1 MAIDDKPAVVTA
13 TEAAPEKAREAYG
26 GEGHTIVCGLER
38 LGLRTTEELR
48 GLGEEVTVLVSAPD
62 RTFADHARTAG
73 AVVQEG
79 SSQEEDDLIAAGV
92 KTARCLVLTEDSDLG
107 NLHAA
112 LLAQEMNP
120 GLRVVIRI
128 FNSELARRASALL
141 TDIDVLSLSALSAPT
156 LAAEA
161 LGEKSGDTVMIWGR
175 RVVLREEPSE
185 EAAVLAALDEKVL
198 LEDAGEALEGDRE
211 DWERSRRVRVV
222 IQGLRTFFDR
232 RLAAVLVVVA
242 LLATISALV
251 FSRFAGFTL
260 IDAIYFTFTTVT
272 TVGYGDLNLVSSP
285 DLLKLYDVGLMLFG
299 ALSLAALYALV
310 TDAIVGARLAAAL
323 GVPHGKIKNHV
334 VVCGLGN
341 VGFRTVEH
349 LVYHKIKVAA
359 VDLSDRGRFVQLL
372 RHMGVPVLT
381 GDALLPDNL
390 RLLCVDKARAVI
402 ATTNDDVTN
411 LEMMIASREL
421 NHGVRLVARVFDA
434 KLAERAE
441 KRFEIHA
448 CRSVSALS
456 APFFAGSALG
466 SDVNTVIRRGGQVW
480 LLAEAT
486 VAKGS
491 KADGMRVSEL
501 EAGGHIHLIAVRD
514 SATASWKPEQ
524 ERVLAAG
531 HEILVVAHRDGLLRL
546 REVTRAHS

>member
-1 MAIDDKPAVVTA
+1 VAIDEQPAAVG
-13 TEAAPEKAREAYG
+13 EDDG

-38 LGLRTTEELR
+38 LGLRITEELR
-48 GLGEEVTVLVSAPD
+48 GLGEEVTVLVPNPD
-62 RTFADHARTAG
+62 KTFADHARVAG
-73 AVVQEG
+73 ATVLEG

-92 KTARCLVLTEDSDLG
+92 RTARCLVLTEDSDLG

-112 LLAQEMNP
+112 LLAQEMN
-120 GLRVVIRI
+120 GNLRTVLRM
-128 FNSELARRASALL
+128 FNSELARRASSLL
-141 TDIDVLSLSALSAPT
+141 TNIDVLSLSALSAPT

-161 LGEKSGDTVMIWGR
+161 LGEKSGDTVMVWGR

-185 EAAVLAALDEKVL
+185 ETAVLAALDDKVL
-198 LEDAGEALEGDRE
+198 LEDAGEALETSRQN
-211 DWERSRRVRVV
+211 WERNRRLRLVV
-222 IQGLRTFFDR
+222 QGLRTFFDR
-232 RLAAVLVVVA
+232 RLLAVVVVV
-242 LLATISALV
+242 LLLCSISALV
-251 FSRFAGFTL
+251 FGRFAGFTP

-272 TVGYGDLNLVSSP
+272 TVGYGDLNLVSQP

-323 GVPHGKIKNHV
+323 GVPHGKIKDHV

-349 LVYHKIKVAA
+349 LVFHKVKVAA

-372 RHMGVPVLT
+372 RHMGVPVLA

-390 RLLCVDKARAVI
+390 RLLCVDRARAVI

-421 NHGVRLVARVFDA
+421 NRDVRLVARVFDS

-441 KRFEIHA
+441 RRFEIHA
-448 CRSVSALS
+448 CRSVSALA

-466 SDVNTVIRRGGQVW
+466 DDVNTVIRRAGRVW

-486 VAKGS
+486 VEAGAE
-491 KADGMRVSEL
+491 ADGMRVADL

-514 SATASWKPEQ
+514 NQQASWKPEK
-524 ERVLAAG
+524 ERRLSAG
-531 HEILVVAHRDGLLRL
+531 HEILVVAHRDGLERL
-546 REVTRAHS
+546 RAIARAGGGTA

>member
-1 MAIDDKPAVVTA
+1 MAIEDKPA
-13 TEAAPEKAREAYG
+13 TEAGEAAAPDIRTEGYG

-38 LGLRTTEELR
+38 LGLRTATELR
-48 GLGEEVTVLVSAPD
+48 ALGEEVTILVTDPD
-62 RTFADHARTAG
+62 KTFADHARTAG
-73 AVVQEG
+73 AVILEG

-112 LLAQEMNP
+112 LLAEEMNP
-120 GLRVVIRI
+120 DLRIVLRM
-128 FNSELARRASALL
+128 FNSELARRASSLL

-161 LGEKSGDTVMIWGR
+161 LGEKSGDTVLVWGR

-198 LEDAGEALEGDRE
+198 LEDAGAALEGTKA
-211 DWERSRRVRVV
+211 DWERNRRLRLLV
-222 IQGLRTFFDR
+222 QGLRTFFDR
-232 RLAAVLVVVA
+232 RLAAVVVVVLLLCA
-242 LLATISALV
+242 LSSAV
-251 FSRFAGFTL
+251 FARFAGFSPV
-260 IDAIYFTFTTVT
+260 DAIYFTFTTVT
-272 TVGYGDLNLVSSP
+272 TVGYGDLNLLTQP
-285 DLLKLYDVGLMLFG
+285 DFLKLYDVGLMLFG

-323 GVPHGKIKNHV
+323 GVPHGKIKDHV

-349 LVYHKIKVAA
+349 LVYHGIKVAA

-372 RHMGVPVLT
+372 RHMGVPVLA

-402 ATTNDDVTN
+402 ATTQDDVTN

-421 NHGVRLVARVFDA
+421 NQDVRLVARVFDP

-448 CRSVSALS
+448 CRSVSALA
-456 APFFAGSALG
+456 APFFAGAALG
-466 SDVNTVIRRGGQVW
+466 ADVNTVIRREGRIW
-480 LLAEAT
+480 LLAEA
-486 VAKGS
+486 AIDAGAE
-491 KADGMRVSEL
+491 ADGMNVADL
-501 EAGGHIHLIAVRD
+501 QAGGHIHLIAVRD
-514 SATASWKPEQ
+514 GERESWKPEND
-524 ERVLAAG
+524 RRLSAG
-531 HEILVVAHRDGLLRL
+531 HQILVVAHRDGLERL
-546 REVTRAHS
+546 RHLTRKAA

>member
-1 MAIDDKPAVVTA
+1 MTA
-13 TEAAPEKAREAYG
+13 TAATVEEGEEHHR

-38 LGLRTTEELR
+38 LGLRTAEDLR
-48 GLGEEVTVLVSAPD
+48 GLGEEVTVLVRDPD
-62 RTFADHARTAG
+62 KTFADHAGLAG
-73 AVVQEG
+73 AKVLDG
-79 SSQEEDDLIAAGV
+79 SSKEEDDLIAAGI

-120 GLRVVIRI
+120 SLRIVLRM
-128 FNSELARRASALL
+128 FNSELARRASSLL
-141 TDIDVLSLSALSAPT
+141 SDIDVLSLSALSAPT

-161 LGEKSGDTVMIWGR
+161 LGEKSGDTMLVWGR

-185 EAAVLAALDEKVL
+185 EATVLAALDEKVL
-198 LEDAGEALEGDRE
+198 LEDAGEALDGSKQ
-211 DWERSRRVRVV
+211 DWERNRRLRVAV
-222 IQGLRTFFDR
+222 QGIRTFFDR
-232 RLAAVLVVVA
+232 RLAAVVIVV
-242 LLATISALV
+242 LLLCTISALV
-251 FSRFAGFTL
+251 FGRFAGFSPV
-260 IDAIYFTFTTVT
+260 DAIYFTFTTVT
-272 TVGYGDLNLVSSP
+272 TVGYGDLNLLTQP
-285 DLLKLYDVGLMLFG
+285 DFLKIYDVGLMLFG

-323 GVPHGKIKNHV
+323 GVPHGKIKDHV

-349 LVYHKIKVAA
+349 LVYDHVKVAA

-372 RHMGVPVLT
+372 RHMGVPVLA

-402 ATTNDDVTN
+402 ATTPDDVTN

-421 NHGVRLVARVFDA
+421 NHDVRLVARVFDQ

-448 CRSVSALS
+448 CRSVSALAS
-456 APFFAGSALG
+456 PFFAGAALG
-466 SDVNTVIRRGGQVW
+466 GDVSTVIRRHGRVW
-480 LLAEAT
+480 LLAEAS
-486 VAKGS
+486 VEVGS
-491 KADGMRVSEL
+491 EADGMTLAKIEES
-501 EAGGHIHLIAVRD
+501 GHIHMLAVRD
-514 SATASWKPEQ
+514 DDNDSWKPEKD
-524 ERVLAAG
+524 RKLSAG
-531 HEILVVAHRDGLLRL
+531 HQILVVADRDGLTRL
-546 REVTRAHS
+546 RKVTRAAA